1 VTSRPAVVKAV
12 PVRHYGRWIAAA
24 VVIYLLAALLW
35 SLWHNKNV
43 DVITVRKYLFVG
55 PTLQG
60 VGVTVELTVVAMAI
74 GIVGGTMLAVMR
86 LSENPVLSAVAWLY
100 IWFFRGTP
108 VLVQIL
114 FWGFLGALY
123 PRLFIGLPLVHVV
136 FGSASTSSVIGASV
150 AAVLALGTNEA
161 AYAAE
166 LVRAGIISVDKGQ
179 QEAALSLGLSSTPTM
194 RRIVLPQAMRVIIP
208 TMGNETI
215 SMLKMTALVSVI
227 SGHDLLTHVQQV
239 YEQNFEIIP
248 LLIVACL
255 WYLVLVSV
263 LSVGQHY
270 VEAHFG
276 RGFGTGRAGDADKR
290 AARSQARRE
299 RSRGQAGTA
308 QVRKLAEPTAGA
320 AVSAAGAAVVP
331 EPAAEE
337 RTPMVRTEQMWKWF
351 GNLDVLKGIDLTV
364 YPRET
369 LVLFGPSG
377 GGKSTLLRCVNRL
390 ERVDS
395 GMVWVD
401 GEPVGYQQRGETLH
415 ELKDRR
421 VCAQRAKVGMVF
433 QRFNLFP
440 HLTAIENVMLAPRL
454 IQGLSRPTAAAE
466 AEELLARVG
475 LADKLDAYPGTLS
488 GGQQQRVAIAR
499 ALAARPKLML
509 FDEPTSALDPEL
521 VGEVLEVMRDLAR
534 DGMTMIVATH
544 EIGFAREV
552 ADHVAMI
559 DGGVIVESGPP
570 AECLLNPKQE
580 RTKAFLSK
588 VLS

>member
-1 VTSRPAVVKAV
+1 
-12 PVRHYGRWIAAA
+12 
-24 VVIYLLAALLW
+24 
-35 SLWHNKNV
+35 
-43 DVITVRKYLFVG
+43 
-55 PTLQG
+55 
-60 VGVTVELTVVAMAI
+60 
-74 GIVGGTMLAVMR
+74 
-86 LSENPVLSAVAWLY
+86 
-100 IWFFRGTP
+100 
-108 VLVQIL
+108 
-114 FWGFLGALY
+114 
-123 PRLFIGLPLVHVV
+123 
-136 FGSASTSSVIGASV
+136 
-150 AAVLALGTNEA
+150 
-161 AYAAE
+161 
-166 LVRAGIISVDKGQ
+166 
-179 QEAALSLGLSSTPTM
+179 
-194 RRIVLPQAMRVIIP
+194 
-208 TMGNETI
+208 
-215 SMLKMTALVSVI
+215 
-227 SGHDLLTHVQQV
+227 VQQV

-299 RSRGQAGTA
+299 RSRGQAVTA

-331 EPAAEE
+331 EPAADE